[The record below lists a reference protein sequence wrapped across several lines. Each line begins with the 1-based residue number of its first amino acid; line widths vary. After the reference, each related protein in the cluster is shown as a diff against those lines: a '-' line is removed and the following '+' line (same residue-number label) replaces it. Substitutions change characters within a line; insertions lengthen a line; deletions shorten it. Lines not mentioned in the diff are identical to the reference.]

1 MSSAQDRWVLGAAVL
16 SESAW
21 LFPLVGVL
29 GVWMG
34 RGGSPLSWP
43 AVLTVI
49 TVSLVLGRRLPA
61 KFSLLWLGYVT
72 RALFGATAIY
82 LAVGTQVAPGLL
94 GLDLGWL
101 AGLASETAS
110 DDFRFKAIMG
120 SAFGVLLWWRGG
132 RLAAADPPI
141 ESLTFGFRVGVLAL
155 AFATVVDLASSADL
169 HIAPMIVIF
178 FASGLAGLSMGNLLP
193 QSTQLAR
200 NRSWS
205 VVTAGVVGAMLALGL
220 VVGLLFGVVQR
231 VLQPFA
237 SGAADLLAGALG
249 LVILPILFAA
259 GFFVEALF
267 WLVNL
272 FPEAEPEEVP
282 TPVPLPAGT
291 NPAELATGIQSEGQN
306 AFLLEIIEWA
316 ILGLLAIAALYLLT
330 KAYRRWSPARSKREG
345 VVERESVA
353 EGADLLEDIGKL
365 LEKLKPG
372 WLRVGA
378 RARFHLPDG
387 PAEVVDV
394 LRIYYELLDRAERL
408 GVTRPP
414 HETTREF
421 RTTLEELFPGN
432 LARMAT
438 EAFDRACYGHF
449 PAHPTLIDQMR
460 SELKALPSGGT

>member
-21 LFPLVGVL
+21 LFSLVGVL

-61 KFSLLWLGYVT
+61 KFSPLWLGYVT

-141 ESLTFGFRVGVLAL
+141 ESLTFGFRAGVLAL

-249 LVILPILFAA
+249 LVVLPILFAA

-267 WLVNL
+267 WLVN
-272 FPEAEPEEVP
+272 
-282 TPVPLPAGT
+282 TLPRGRAGGGPHT
-291 NPAELATGIQSEGQN
+291 RAVTH
-306 AFLLEIIEWA
+306 
-316 ILGLLAIAALYLLT
+316 
-330 KAYRRWSPARSKREG
+330 RH
-345 VVERESVA
+345 ES
-353 EGADLLEDIGKL
+353 G
-365 LEKLKPG
+365 
-372 WLRVGA
+372 
-378 RARFHLPDG
+378 
-387 PAEVVDV
+387 
-394 LRIYYELLDRAERL
+394 
-408 GVTRPP
+408 
-414 HETTREF
+414 
-421 RTTLEELFPGN
+421 
-432 LARMAT
+432 
-438 EAFDRACYGHF
+438 
-449 PAHPTLIDQMR
+449 
-460 SELKALPSGGT
+460 